1 MESKFMYRPISNTN
15 RPITTNQQ
23 EFLEENPG
31 VKLLH
36 QLYDIPRWNLDD
48 DHPKGVAIILDIEGS
63 LNNIRE
69 LAFVGV
75 SYSKRDGKLYELL
88 FEFNDVHKMPDYMVE
103 AIVDCGDILISH
115 NAAFD
120 RPIFD
125 SRFPFFQNKPWACSL
140 KDINWKQY
148 GFRHESLGHLLER
161 FGWHFKE
168 HTAMGDAKALTQ
180 LLAEQFSNRFVMDKL
195 LENAREL
202 KVRVHAPY
210 APRIANK
217 EFKKKGYD
225 FNEDYILSSRK
236 KGTWYFD
243 TSPEKAIQESVW
255 LKDKWNVESII
266 TELTPQINY
275 TPEIIYGISTL

>member
-1 MESKFMYRPISNTN
+1 MHA
-15 RPITTNQQ
+15 TTNI
-23 EFLEENPG
+23 
-31 VKLLH
+31 
-36 QLYDIPRWNLDD
+36 D
-48 DHPKGVAIILDIEGS
+48 GS
-63 LNNIRE
+63 
-69 LAFVGV
+69 
-75 SYSKRDGKLYELL
+75 
-88 FEFNDVHKMPDYMVE
+88 
-103 AIVDCGDILISH
+103 
-115 NAAFD
+115 
-120 RPIFD
+120 
-125 SRFPFFQNKPWACSL
+125 NKEP
-140 KDINWKQY
+140 KDIK
-148 GFRHESLGHLLER
+148 EEKILGVPATKVRLEKLKKKLIAVSNDLQ
-161 FGWHFKE
+161 HNI
-168 HTAMGDAKALTQ
+168 
-180 LLAEQFSNRFVMDKL
+180 LAGLAR
-195 LENAREL
+195 AREL